1 MRSFVGYTLLFV
13 FTWMSTGQG
22 FIYPAQLHASD
33 DLEAD
38 LEAELAAELEDDV
51 EDDTEDDMEQDEMS
65 SDDPASDN
73 AEDDE
78 MSVGDD
84 LLDGDSDDELSS
96 SSSDEKKTIAYIYLF
111 PDSYSLKNAKGV
123 ARVTALYLADSLNYD
138 YLSFGANLFQPE
150 ASASKRDY
158 DRGMK
163 RFEEAKAFY
172 ADLNMEEAIPK
183 FKSAE
188 RIMAKHVDK
197 MADLSVLSEILL
209 YLGASYKMFDE
220 DDKASPYFLRYISMN
235 PNKDLNEQDFA
246 PEIAEYFNQIKSDF
260 LMMPNGS
267 IKFET
272 TPAGAQVFLD
282 GKLTGITPLRI
293 DGVTAGDHYYRLHLD
308 GFRDKGGDVTVEERE
323 AVDVDKNL
331 SLYTEV
337 SFLPGAK
344 ETMIDEFGHLYML
357 KKGIDV
363 AKAFGVD
370 RLLVSYI
377 TIEQGQIEVK
387 SRLFDPEN
395 RSFKEADT
403 EFSLPDDSDFSNMP
417 KLYKALDKLLGDDLG
432 YTPLTSVLDE
442 SSTEALLGIDED
454 EDGKEKKIKK
464 KSKAWIAWTI
474 VGVVVGGAAL
484 GLGLGLGLKP
494 DGTDAGGAKLKLTFG
509 R

>member
-13 FTWMSTGQG
+13 FTWMSTGRG
-22 FIYPAQLHASD
+22 FIYPTQLHASD

-38 LEAELAAELEDDV
+38 LEAELAAELDDDA
-51 EDDTEDDMEQDEMS
+51 EDDTEDEQDEMS
-65 SDDPASDN
+65 EDDPASDD

-78 MSVGDD
+78 MSGGDD
-84 LLDGDSDDELSS
+84 LLDDGSDDELVS

-123 ARVTALYLADSLNYD
+123 ARVTALYLADAMDYD
-138 YLSFGANLFQPE
+138 YLSFGANLFQSE

-158 DRGMK
+158 DRGLK
-163 RFEEAKAFY
+163 RFEEAKALY

-235 PNKDLNEQDFA
+235 PNKELNEQDFA
-246 PEIAEYFNQIKSDF
+246 PEIADYFNQIKSDF

-272 TPAGAQVFLD
+272 TPAGAEVFLD
-282 GKLTGITPLRI
+282 GKLAGITPLSV

-308 GFRDKGGDVTVEERE
+308 GFRDKGGDIEVEERE
-323 AVDVDKNL
+323 VSDVDEDL

-363 AKAFGVD
+363 ANAFGVD

-377 TIEQGQIEVK
+377 TIEQGLIEVK
-387 SRLFDPEN
+387 SRLFDAEN

-403 EFSLPDDSDFSNMP
+403 EFSLPSDNNFSNTP

-432 YTPLTSVLDE
+432 YTPLTSVLDA
-442 SSTEALLGIDED
+442 SSTEALLGLD
-454 EDGKEKKIKK
+454 EDGDDNDKKKKK
-464 KSKAWIAWTI
+464 KSKAWIVWTI

-484 GLGLGLGLKP
+484 GVGLGLGLKS